1 MKKIVSVLSLLV
13 ALVSCKKEEVVPQE
27 KTYSVKYQIVG
38 TPQPTGPISGQISYI
53 SKTSPSATGSMSIS
67 GWTVTESNWALKP
80 GDKVGFTATL
90 SNLASYQAAI
100 IVDGAIRVL
109 DAQSSTFPLNYP
121 ITLSYTIE

>member
-1 MKKIVSVLSLLV
+1 MKKIVFALSLLV

-53 SKTSPSATGSMSIS
+53 SKTSTSATGSMSIS

>member
-1 MKKIVSVLSLLV
+1 MKKIVFALSLLV
-13 ALVSCKKEEVVPQE
+13 ALVSCKKDEVVPQE